1 MRKNQGIVNANTIFI
16 NNSNKSTGVS
26 YIYTDRKD
34 NNNFKIGR
42 GCNQRGTNVAL
53 SVDSNLITS
62 GTFSGTFLGVSPG
75 TDGYDNGLKVED
87 FVINWASG
95 SNQAVTVQA
104 SGAVGLT
111 ASFSNIE
118 AWTSYELLYIVGS
131 ASTDLY
137 LNHSIYWPGGIR
149 PSLSNATGSRDILTF
164 TTDGDSNI
172 YGTVL
177 FNFSASVG

>member
-1 MRKNQGIVNANTIFI
+1 MRHQFDQIESKIQWIS
-16 NNSNKSTGVS
+16 NSATSSDGVV
-26 YIYTDRKD
+26 YIYTDPTDD
-34 NNNFKIGR
+34 NKYKIGR
-42 GCNQRGTNVAL
+42 GNAL
-53 SVDSNLITS
+53 GSDVSLSIDKAGVIS

-87 FVINWASG
+87 FVINWANG

-137 LNHSIYWPGGIR
+137 FNHSIFWPGGIR
-149 PSLSNATGSRDILTF
+149 PSLSNASGSRDILNF

-172 YGTVL
+172 YGTAL